1 MTAFL
6 SAAAA
11 LQESLSGEPACPA
24 TSPRTIRVA
33 LAGYGVVG
41 QALAERIAHSKGF
54 ALAPILVRDES
65 KTRAVTPPGEL
76 VSDRRALLADK
87 PDILVDALSC
97 AETGALLSEWA
108 LAQGIHVVSASK
120 RVIAGAYPA
129 LSRCAEASGARLLY
143 SAAVGGETPVLETIA
158 AAVAEQEI
166 VSVTGVL
173 NGTVNFI
180 LDRLARGLSFAAA
193 LKQAQEAGFAEE
205 DPAEDV
211 SGADAAAKLRIVA
224 AAAFGGSPTDY
235 AFEAEALDGA
245 AIARIEGSG
254 KRYVQLA
261 KVERRDGVVTGSVR
275 LVPREEAGALPIGDG
290 EWNAAL
296 IETADGFSRIVT
308 GRGAGGA
315 PTAGALLSD
324 LVRLTREVGLGG

>member
-1 MTAFL
+1 MSARSF
-6 SAAAA
+6 AAAA
-11 LQESLSGEPACPA
+11 LVAPACPA
-24 TSPRTIRVA
+24 VAPEPVRVA

-41 QALAERIAHSKGF
+41 QALAVRIAQAKGF
-54 ALAPILVRDES
+54 ALAPILVRDIG
-65 KTRAVTPPGEL
+65 KVRAVAPPGQL

-97 AETGALLSEWA
+97 AETGALLCEWA

-129 LSRCAEASGARLLY
+129 LARCAEASGARLLY
-143 SAAVGGETPVLETIA
+143 SAAVGGEAPVLEAIA
-158 AAVAEQEI
+158 AAAVEQE
-166 VSVTGVL
+166 VVFVTGVL

-180 LDRLARGLSFAAA
+180 LDRLSRGLSFAAA
-193 LKQAQEAGFAEE
+193 LRQAQDAGFAEE
-205 DPAEDV
+205 NPAEDV

-235 AFEAEALDGA
+235 DFKADALDA
-245 AIARIEGSG
+245 AATARIEGSG
-254 KRYVQLA
+254 QRFVQLA
-261 KVERRDGVVTGSVR
+261 KVERRDGIVTGSVR
-275 LVPREEAGALPIGDG
+275 LVPREKAGALPIGDS
-290 EWNAAL
+290 EWNAAR
-296 IETADGFSRIVT
+296 IETADGFSRVVT

>member
-1 MTAFL
+1 MTAFV

-11 LQESLSGEPACPA
+11 LEESLSGDPACPA
-24 TSPRTIRVA
+24 TSEKIVRVA

-41 QALAERIAHSKGF
+41 QALAERIALAKGF
-54 ALAPILVRDES
+54 ALAPILVRDTN
-65 KTRAVTPPGEL
+65 KVRAVMPPGEL

-97 AETGALLSEWA
+97 AETGALLCEWA

-129 LSRCAEASGARLLY
+129 LDRCAKASGARFLY
-143 SAAVGGETPVLETIA
+143 SAAVGGEAPVLEAIA
-158 AAVAEQEI
+158 AANDEQEI

-180 LDRLARGLSFAAA
+180 LDRLSRGLSFSAA
-193 LKQAQEAGFAEE
+193 LRQAQQAGFAEE
-205 DPAEDV
+205 DPSEDV

-235 AFEAEALDGA
+235 AFEFEALDSA
-245 AIARIEGSG
+245 ALARIEGQG
-254 KRYVQLA
+254 RFVQLA
-261 KVERRDGVVTGSVR
+261 TVERREGIVTGSVR
-275 LVPREEAGALPIGDG
+275 LAPREEAGALPIGDG
-290 EWNAAL
+290 EWNCAR
-296 IETADGFSRIVT
+296 IETADGFSRVVT

>member
-1 MTAFL
+1 MTAFAT
-6 SAAAA
+6 AAAA

-24 TSPRTIRVA
+24 TSENIVRVA

-41 QALAERIAHSKGF
+41 QALAERIAHSHSF
-54 ALAPILVRDES
+54 ALAPILVRDTN
-65 KTRAVTPPGEL
+65 KVRAVTPPGEL

-97 AETGALLSEWA
+97 AETGALLCEWA

-129 LSRCAEASGARLLY
+129 LDRCAKVSGARFLY
-143 SAAVGGETPVLETIA
+143 SAAVGGETPVLEAIA
-158 AAVAEQEI
+158 AAAAEQEI

-180 LDRLARGLSFAAA
+180 LDRLSRGLSFAEA
-193 LKQAQEAGFAEE
+193 LQQAQIAGFAEE
-205 DPAEDV
+205 DPSEDV

-224 AAAFGGSPTDY
+224 AASFGGSPTDY
-235 AFEAEALDGA
+235 AFKFEALDSA
-245 AIARIEGSG
+245 ALARIEGQG
-254 KRYVQLA
+254 RFVQLA
-261 KVERRDGVVTGSVR
+261 TVERRDGIVTGSVR

-290 EWNAAL
+290 EWNCAR
-296 IETADGFSRIVT
+296 IEATDGFSRVVT